1 MDDDPRPHVQSHIR
15 RGEIIDALKDLFA
28 EQESVRRAEHISD
41 RLFSMSGEEEG
52 PANETLAEVEE
63 EQLHSLSNDI
73 MVFFKLHYEST
84 FFDFYSLL

>member
-63 EQLHSLSNDI
+63 EPLEVSKPPIL
-73 MVFFKLHYEST
+73 T
-84 FFDFYSLL
+84 FDVR